1 MIRKLT
7 ILSVYGAYVALVAGI
22 VFMGGKQL
30 MLPAF
35 PAALFAVAAWIG
47 VGVIWSHKSY
57 WRLANSPASELDERE
72 AQAQRVAYWTAY
84 VTFMTVV
91 FTGLVALSF
100 GSDIMRVKT
109 WDVSDV
115 SALVWGVFL
124 LGLTLPTA
132 VVMWTHDIQA
142 IEDEG

>member
-1 MIRKLT
+1 
-7 ILSVYGAYVALVAGI
+7 
-22 VFMGGKQL
+22 
-30 MLPAF
+30 
-35 PAALFAVAAWIG
+35 
-47 VGVIWSHKSY
+47 
-57 WRLANSPASELDERE
+57 
-72 AQAQRVAYWTAY
+72 
-84 VTFMTVV
+84 MTVV